1 MWIQGRTICTGK
13 VDTVANVPSS
23 SPQQRICCHTLAD
36 NLLRSNPDSILSSA
50 SFSCHSCCAHPFIFS
65 TGGGATEM
73 MGRWELIVS
82 LSHLSLNS
90 CHSMQLCPGTQLEN
104 LSDFTCGKNILHFKS
119 IRKFEYP
126 KQHFLIFCWIV
137 SNKVSVEWMS
147 NCQIVKLSNCQIA
160 SWQIV
165 SSLQFN
171 WVKWQPG

>member
-1 MWIQGRTICTGK
+1 MLSRAVCAETSTPYLSEHTLCVTHILAACNRYMQCEYKAEQCVQERLTQLQY
-13 VDTVANVPSS
+13 VPSS
-23 SPQQRICCHTLAD
+23 SPQQRMCCHTLAD

-119 IRKFEYP
+119 IRKFDYP
-126 KQHFLIFCWIV
+126 KQHFLIFC
-137 SNKVSVEWMS
+137 
-147 NCQIVKLSNCQIA
+147 
-160 SWQIV
+160 
-165 SSLQFN
+165 
-171 WVKWQPG
+171 

>member
-65 TGGGATEM
+65 GGGATEM

-104 LSDFTCGKNILHFKS
+104 LSDYTCGENILHFKI

-137 SNKVSVEWMS
+137 SNKVSVGLE
-147 NCQIVKLSNCQIA
+147 CQIVKLSA
-160 SWQIV
+160 GKLFRH
-165 SSLQFN
+165 SSAQCAV
-171 WVKWQPG
+171 WAVR

>member
-1 MWIQGRTICTGK
+1 MLSRALCAETSTPYLSEHTLCVTHILAACNRYMQFVYTLDCTTCTGK

-65 TGGGATEM
+65 GGGATEM

-126 KQHFLIFCWIV
+126 KQHFLIFY
-137 SNKVSVEWMS
+137 
-147 NCQIVKLSNCQIA
+147 
-160 SWQIV
+160 
-165 SSLQFN
+165 
-171 WVKWQPG
+171 